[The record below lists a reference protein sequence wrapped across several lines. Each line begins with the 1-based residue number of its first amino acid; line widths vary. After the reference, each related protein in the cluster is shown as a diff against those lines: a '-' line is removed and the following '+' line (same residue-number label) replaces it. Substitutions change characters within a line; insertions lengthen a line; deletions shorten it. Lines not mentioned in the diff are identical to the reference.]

1 MILVIWAMSV
11 VRLGAG
17 GAAEERLSIA
27 GLEVMVW
34 KPDET
39 APPALPIVVFSHGFH
54 GCTTQSRF
62 LMIALASADISSLL
76 PTTATLSAM
85 AEAPDGSY
93 QGGTLDFGIIAA
105 RHRESIRVVSRH
117 AKTRQ
122 KQLAVRGAAQLCG
135 ARHEARRNAAQ
146 PRNDRTRFI
155 KPSHMDIARGEN
167 AV

>member
-11 VRLGAG
+11 VRLGVG

-27 GLEVMVW
+27 GLDVMVW

-62 LMIALASADISSLL
+62 LMIALASAGYLVVASNHRD
-76 PTTATLSAM
+76 AVCNGGSARWIVS
-85 AEAPDGSY
+85 GRH
-93 QGGTLDFGIIAA
+93 LDFGITPAL
-105 RHRESIRVVSRH
+105 HRESIRVVSRH

-122 KQLAVRGAAQLCG
+122 KQLAVRGVAQLCG
-135 ARHEARRNAAQ
+135 ARHEARRNTAQ

-155 KPSHMDIARGEN
+155 EPFHMDIARGEN